1 VPPQQGEITVL
12 GLDLAA
18 APDRVR
24 EKLGVVFQSPAVDKQ
39 LTVRENLRYGGR
51 LYGLG
56 GPALDQRIDELLD
69 RAGLRD
75 RARDRV
81 QELSGGLRR
90 RVEICKAL
98 LHRPGLLLLDEASTG
113 LDPAARAELWLL
125 LRSQPGVTVLFTTHL
140 MDEAALADRLTL
152 LDGGAIVADGTPAE
166 LMREVGGQVL
176 ELAADDPQALAAELT
191 QGLGLAPRVVEGA
204 LRLEGERVHEL
215 VPAIMERCGARVQR
229 LSLAHPSLADV
240 FLHKTGKRFVVA
252 EPEPAP
258 ARRRRR

>member
-1 VPPQQGEITVL
+1 
-12 GLDLAA
+12 
-18 APDRVR
+18 
-24 EKLGVVFQSPAVDKQ
+24 VFQSPAVDKQ

-56 GPALDQRIDELLD
+56 GAELDRRIDELLE

-81 QELSGGLRR
+81 KELSGGLRR
-90 RVEICKAL
+90 RVEIGKAL

-113 LDPAARAELWLL
+113 LDPAARAELWSL

-152 LDGGAIVADGTPAE
+152 LDGGAIVAEGTPSE

-176 ELAADDPQALAAELT
+176 EVAADDAQALAAELA
-191 QGLGLAPRVVEGA
+191 QGLGLAPRVVEGV

-240 FLHKTGKRFVVA
+240 FLHKTGRRFVVT
-252 EPEPAP
+252 EPGPAP
-258 ARRRRR
+258 AKRRRR